1 MKELI
6 AILDDEPDLLEL
18 IALNLK
24 KNGYRTREF
33 ENAKSF
39 YSSLRTETP
48 DLLLLDL
55 MLPDTDG
62 MEVCK
67 LLKKNDKTSSIPII
81 MLTAKQS
88 EMDKVLGLEIGAD
101 DYITKPFSVAELM
114 ARVKAVL
121 RRKTAKQ
128 SNQFINIDDIIV
140 MDLQKHDVTVNKKS
154 VELTLTEFKILEL
167 LCSQR
172 GQVFS
177 RDQLLDNVWGEQK
190 VVIER
195 TIDVHIKNLRD
206 KLGIAGKMIRNIRGV
221 GYKLK

>member
-6 AILDDEPDLLEL
+6 AVLDDEPDILEL

-24 KNGYRTREF
+24 KNGYRTKTF
-33 ENAKSF
+33 ENAKSLYNF
-39 YSSLRTETP
+39 LRTETP
-48 DLLLLDL
+48 GLLLLDL
-55 MLPDTDG
+55 MLPDIDG
-62 MEVCK
+62 MDVCK
-67 LLKKNDKTSSIPII
+67 TLKKNDKTSSIPII

-88 EMDKVLGLEIGAD
+88 EMDKVVGLELGAD

-121 RRKTAKQ
+121 RRKSPAQ
-128 SNQFINIDDIIV
+128 SGQTINIDDIIRI
-140 MDLQKHDVTVNKKS
+140 DLQKHDVVVNKKS

-177 RDQLLDNVWGEQK
+177 REQLLENVWGEEK
-190 VVIER
+190 VVIDR

-206 KLGIAGKMIRNIRGV
+206 KLGTAGKMIRNIRGV